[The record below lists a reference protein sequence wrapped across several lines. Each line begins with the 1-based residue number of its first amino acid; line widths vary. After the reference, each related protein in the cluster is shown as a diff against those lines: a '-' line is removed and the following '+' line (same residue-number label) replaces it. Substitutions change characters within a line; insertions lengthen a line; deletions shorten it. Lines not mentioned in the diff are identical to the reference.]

1 MVIWIIGLSGSG
13 KSHYAK
19 ILHKKL
25 KHSIIVDGDEVRKY
39 MTFKL
44 GYKLSDRK
52 QNSEII
58 SNLCNFLEKQGLIVI
73 CPILSIFTQHQK
85 ENRKKFTNYYQ
96 IYIKSDLKNLIKRN
110 SKNIYE
116 NKKNVVGCDIK
127 FPKPHKSDLTILN
140 TYTKKN
146 TIDNLKKI
154 FQLLKYDISRKVN

>member
-1 MVIWIIGLSGSG
+1 MIENKTQKLFQIYVI
-13 KSHYAK
+13 
-19 ILHKKL
+19 
-25 KHSIIVDGDEVRKY
+25 
-39 MTFKL
+39 F
-44 GYKLSDRK
+44 
-52 QNSEII
+52 
-58 SNLCNFLEKQGLIVI
+58 EKQGLIVI

-85 ENRKKFTNYYQ
+85 ENRKKFSNYYQ

-116 NKKNVVGCDIK
+116 NKKNVVGYDIK

-154 FQLLKYDISRKVN
+154 FQLLKYDISKKVN

>member
-1 MVIWIIGLSGSG
+1 MVIWIIGMSGSG

-25 KHSIIVDGDEVRKY
+25 KNSIIVDGDEVR
-39 MTFKL
+39 
-44 GYKLSDRK
+44 SDRK

-85 ENRKKFTNYYQ
+85 ENRKKFSNYYQ

-116 NKKNVVGCDIK
+116 NKKNVVGYDIK

-154 FQLLKYDISRKVN
+154 FQLLKYDISKKVN